1 MSIFRSE
8 YDEVDL
14 LRPTF
19 GHWDALD
26 PVAQALLDVV
36 EAQGEL
42 SDVLAD
48 DGQHNLASPAAFK
61 AVIDSATPPAGS

>member
-1 MSIFRSE
+1 
-8 YDEVDL
+8 
-14 LRPTF
+14 
-19 GHWDALD
+19 
-26 PVAQALLDVV
+26 VAQALLDVV